1 MNFFYKYI
9 GSCFDHKITPEKEQK
24 EEEIKREIKKQR
36 LKMLLPFYR
45 PDIYT

>member
-1 MNFFYKYI
+1 MNLFYKYCC
-9 GSCFDHKITPEKEQK
+9 SCFNHKITPEKQQAK
-24 EEEIKREIKKQR
+24 EEEIKKHR